1 MHSHFPAWE
10 TAGPFLQ
17 TKNRFLSGQADI
29 VTLTRKEAENAWK
42 IGGSLYITDGELTES
57 DGTVW
62 IASEKPED
70 FILQIDF
77 SGDRAELY
85 QNGRL
90 ADDRFA
96 TGLPWRVALGNLL

>member
-1 MHSHFPAWE
+1 MISF
-10 TAGPFLQ
+10 Q
-17 TKNRFLSGQADI
+17 M
-29 VTLTRKEAENAWK
+29 
-42 IGGSLYITDGELTES
+42 
-57 DGTVW
+57 
-62 IASEKPED
+62 PED

-77 SGDRAELY
+77 SGDRAELS